1 MTKHI
6 SIRMYNV
13 CTHTIA
19 KHSPHQS
26 HTHTSVAVR
35 CVAKWAD
42 LRKYDRNY
50 LVVAR
55 DGVPNHFESM
65 DGAQM
70 RILLKH
76 GK

>member
-1 MTKHI
+1 M
-6 SIRMYNV
+6 
-13 CTHTIA
+13 
-19 KHSPHQS
+19 
-26 HTHTSVAVR
+26 
-35 CVAKWAD
+35 AKWAD

-70 RILLKH
+70 RILVKH